1 MLLVVMCMTMM
12 PLSANA
18 LADQEQEDIYR
29 VNELWQDEYN
39 QQYIEWLLN
48 SDNFLYHLDITEGN
62 IIRDLSYDML
72 SLNFIERQKN
82 FENILI
88 AIIDY
93 TYDDMNQAS

>member
-39 QQYIEWLLN
+39 QQYIECC
-48 SDNFLYHLDITEGN
+48 
-62 IIRDLSYDML
+62 
-72 SLNFIERQKN
+72 
-82 FENILI
+82 
-88 AIIDY
+88 
-93 TYDDMNQAS
+93 